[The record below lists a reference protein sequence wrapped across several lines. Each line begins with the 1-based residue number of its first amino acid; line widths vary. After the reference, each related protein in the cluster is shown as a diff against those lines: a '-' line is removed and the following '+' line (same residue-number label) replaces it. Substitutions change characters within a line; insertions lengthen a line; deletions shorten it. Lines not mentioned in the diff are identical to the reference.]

1 MRRIGFVAAASFYH
15 STFLPYSRPFFA
27 NYPND
32 TITSYRSEYQEG
44 TLDPKRVV
52 LVALDDP
59 KDNEPDSV
67 YDALKKI
74 YPQKPT
80 GTDDHDGKVIVGIVS
95 MSLEFD
101 PKRHKQL
108 QPEGRLMLYNKRYRN
123 LTQVDLGEDL
133 PEPHADPEDR
143 KRDAFPDALKFVDK
157 VLKNLEEKYV
167 LYSLEC

>member
-44 TLDPKRVV
+44 ILDPKRVV

-59 KDNEPDSV
+59 KDNKPDSV

-80 GTDDHDGKVIVGIVS
+80 GTDDDDGKVIVGIVS

-101 PKRHKQL
+101 PKPHGQF
-108 QPEGRLMLYNKRYRN
+108 QPEG
-123 LTQVDLGEDL
+123 EDP
-133 PEPHADPEDR
+133 PEPHADPEGR
-143 KRDAFPDALKFVDK
+143 KRDAFPDALKLVDK
-157 VLKNLEEKYV
+157 ALKDPEEKHV
-167 LYSLEC
+167 LHSLEC